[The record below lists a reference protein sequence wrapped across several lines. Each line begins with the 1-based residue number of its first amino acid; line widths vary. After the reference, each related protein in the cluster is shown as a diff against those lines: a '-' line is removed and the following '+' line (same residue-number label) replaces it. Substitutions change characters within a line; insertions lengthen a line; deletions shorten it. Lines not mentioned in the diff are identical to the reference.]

1 MTITDVFQ
9 KLTAG
14 ELAGWAATA
23 LILLLSLIQVSPIKL
38 NPWDNIFG
46 WIGKKTNGATEKR
59 LSDLEKQTREMW
71 INQHRQSIL
80 TFSRECRAGVQH
92 DSEEWANCLNQCAT
106 YEAFI
111 KEKNYPNGIVQSNI
125 DYVRNLYQELSRE
138 HKI

>member
-1 MTITDVFQ
+1 MTMHAVFQ

-14 ELAGWAATA
+14 EMAGWAITA
-23 LILLLSLIQVSPIKL
+23 LILLMSLIQVSPIHL
-38 NPWDNIFG
+38 NPWDRIFG
-46 WIGKKTNGATEKR
+46 WVGKKTNGATEKR
-59 LSDLEKQTREMW
+59 LSELEKQTREMW

-80 TFSRECRAGVQH
+80 TFARECRAGVQH

-106 YEAFI
+106 YETFI

-138 HKI
+138 HRI